1 MRLISGAQDGEV
13 KSATSS
19 HTRVL
24 IVDDENGG
32 GANYVF
38 HMACELTF
46 KAVSLDIESW

>member
-19 HTRVL
+19 HTPVL

-32 GANYVF
+32 GVF
-38 HMACELTF
+38 HMACKLTF
-46 KAVSLDIESW
+46 KADSLDIESW